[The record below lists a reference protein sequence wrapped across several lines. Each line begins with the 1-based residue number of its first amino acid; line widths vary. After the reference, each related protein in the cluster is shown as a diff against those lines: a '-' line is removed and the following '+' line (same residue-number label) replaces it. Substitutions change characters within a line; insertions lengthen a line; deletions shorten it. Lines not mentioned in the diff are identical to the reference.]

1 MAVNTAERMSEQ
13 IERMGRGS
21 GFIAALDQSG
31 GSTPKALQLY
41 GVDDSAY
48 SSDDEMFD
56 TVHAMRTRIMTDLRF
71 TGTHVLGAILFQ
83 NTLDREVLGQ
93 PTSQY
98 LWREK
103 QIVPFLKV
111 DYGMDDVAD
120 GVQIM
125 KPIPDLDER
134 LIRAKAL
141 DVFGTKMRSV
151 IKEANGR
158 GIAKAVAQQ
167 FEFGTNILA
176 RGLVPIIEPEVD
188 IHAIDKYDCENLLR
202 DNLRVQL
209 AGLDGD
215 LPVIFKLT
223 LPETDNFY
231 QEFCEHTK
239 VLRVVALSGGY
250 SREESN
256 VKLYNNQ
263 GVIASFSR
271 ALTEGLQAEQ
281 SAVDFSAMLG
291 STVESIAAASA
302 A

>member
-1 MAVNTAERMSEQ
+1 MSEQ

-41 GVDDSAY
+41 GIDASAY

-56 TVHAMRTRIMTDLRF
+56 TVHAMRTRIVTDARF

-98 LWREK
+98 LWSEK

-111 DYGMDDVAD
+111 DYGMHDVAD

-134 LIRAKAL
+134 LIRAKSL

-151 IKEANGR
+151 IKEANGP
-158 GIAKAVAQQ
+158 GIARVVTQQ
-167 FEFGTNILA
+167 FDYGANILA
-176 RGLVPIIEPEVD
+176 HGLVPIIEPEVD
-188 IHAIDKYDCENLLR
+188 INAADKQDCEDMLR
-202 DNLRVQL
+202 DNLRAEL
-209 AGLDGD
+209 AKLDSE

-231 QEFCEHTK
+231 QEFSNHPK

-256 VKLYNNQ
+256 NKLFMCYLK
-263 GVIASFSR
+263 I
-271 ALTEGLQAEQ
+271 
-281 SAVDFSAMLG
+281 
-291 STVESIAAASA
+291 
-302 A
+302 

>member
-1 MAVNTAERMSEQ
+1 MSEQ

-41 GVDDSAY
+41 GVDASAY

-56 TVHAMRTRIMTDLRF
+56 TVHAMRTRIVTDPRF

-83 NTLDREVLGQ
+83 NTVDREVLGQ

-111 DYGMDDVAD
+111 DYGMHDVAD

-134 LIRAKAL
+134 LIRAKTL

-151 IKEANGR
+151 IKEANGA
-158 GIAKAVAQQ
+158 GIAKVVTQQ
-167 FEFGTNILA
+167 FDYGANILA
-176 RGLVPIIEPEVD
+176 HGLVPIIEPEVD
-188 IHAIDKYDCENLLR
+188 INVVDKQDCEDLLR
-202 DNLRVQL
+202 DNLREQL
-209 AGLDGD
+209 AILDSE

-231 QEFCEHTK
+231 QEFSNHPK

-250 SREESN
+250 SRDESN
-256 VKLYNNQ
+256 YKQSNNH

-271 ALTEGLQAEQ
+271 ALTEGLRAEQ
-281 SAVDFSAMLG
+281 SAADFSAMLG

-302 A
+302 T

>member
-1 MAVNTAERMSEQ
+1 MSEQ

-41 GVDDSAY
+41 GIDATAY

-56 TVHAMRTRIMTDLRF
+56 TVHAMRTRIVTDARF

-111 DYGMDDVAD
+111 DYGMHDVAD
-120 GVQIM
+120 GVQLM

-134 LIRAKAL
+134 LVRAKTL

-151 IKEANGR
+151 IKEANGP
-158 GIAKAVAQQ
+158 GIAKVVTQQ
-167 FEFGTNILA
+167 FDYGRNILA
-176 RGLVPIIEPEVD
+176 HGLVPIIEPEVD
-188 IHAIDKYDCENLLR
+188 INAADKRDCEDLLR
-202 DNLRVQL
+202 DSLREQL
-209 AGLDGD
+209 AKLDGE

-231 QEFCEHTK
+231 QEFTNHPK

-256 VKLYNNQ
+256 EKLVNNQ
-263 GVIASFSR
+263 EVIASFSR
-271 ALTEGLQAEQ
+271 ALTEGLHAEQ
-281 SAVDFSAMLG
+281 SADDFSAMLG

-302 A
+302 T

>member
-1 MAVNTAERMSEQ
+1 MSEQ

-41 GVDDSAY
+41 GIDATAY
-48 SSDDEMFD
+48 GSDDEMFD
-56 TVHAMRTRIMTDLRF
+56 TVHAMRTRIVTDARF

-111 DYGMDDVAD
+111 DYGMHDVAD
-120 GVQIM
+120 GVQLM

-134 LIRAKAL
+134 LVRAKTL

-151 IKEANGR
+151 IKEANGP
-158 GIAKAVAQQ
+158 GIAKVVTQQ
-167 FEFGTNILA
+167 FDYGRNILA
-176 RGLVPIIEPEVD
+176 HGLVPIIEPEVD
-188 IHAIDKYDCENLLR
+188 INAADKRDCEDLLR
-202 DNLRVQL
+202 DSLREQL
-209 AGLDGD
+209 AKLDGE

-231 QEFCEHTK
+231 QEFTNHPK

-256 VKLYNNQ
+256 DKLYNNQ
-263 GVIASFSR
+263 QVIASFSR
-271 ALTEGLQAEQ
+271 ALTEGLHAEQ
-281 SAVDFSAMLG
+281 SADDFSAMLG

-302 A
+302 T

>member
-56 TVHAMRTRIMTDLRF
+56 TVHAMRTRIMTDSRF

-256 VKLYNNQ
+256 NKLSNNQ

-271 ALTEGLQAEQ
+271 ALTEGLQAGQ
-281 SAVDFSAMLG
+281 TVADFSAMLG

-302 A
+302 T

>member
-1 MAVNTAERMSEQ
+1 MSEQ

-41 GVDDSAY
+41 GIDATAY

-56 TVHAMRTRIMTDLRF
+56 TVHAMRTRIVTDARF

-83 NTLDREVLGQ
+83 NTLDREVWGQ

-111 DYGMDDVAD
+111 DYGMHDVAD
-120 GVQIM
+120 GVQLM

-134 LIRAKAL
+134 LVRAKTL

-151 IKEANGR
+151 IKEANGP
-158 GIAKAVAQQ
+158 GIAKVVTQQ
-167 FEFGTNILA
+167 FDYGRNILA
-176 RGLVPIIEPEVD
+176 HGLVPIIEPEVD
-188 IHAIDKYDCENLLR
+188 INAADKRDCEDLLR
-202 DNLRVQL
+202 DSLREKL
-209 AGLDGD
+209 AKLDGE

-231 QEFCEHTK
+231 QEFTNHPK

-256 VKLYNNQ
+256 EKLVNNQ
-263 GVIASFSR
+263 EVIASFSR
-271 ALTEGLQAEQ
+271 ALTEGLHAEQ
-281 SAVDFSAMLG
+281 SADDFSAMLG

-302 A
+302 T

>member
-1 MAVNTAERMSEQ
+1 MSEQ

-41 GVDDSAY
+41 GIDATAY

-56 TVHAMRTRIMTDLRF
+56 TVHAMRTRIVTDARF

-111 DYGMDDVAD
+111 DYGMHDVAD
-120 GVQIM
+120 GVQLM

-134 LIRAKAL
+134 LVRAKTL

-151 IKEANGR
+151 IKEANGP
-158 GIAKAVAQQ
+158 GIAKVVTQQ
-167 FEFGTNILA
+167 FDYGRNILA
-176 RGLVPIIEPEVD
+176 HGLVPIIEPEVD
-188 IHAIDKYDCENLLR
+188 INAADKRDCEDLLR
-202 DNLRVQL
+202 DSLREQL
-209 AGLDGD
+209 AKLDGE

-231 QEFCEHTK
+231 QEFTNHPK

-256 VKLYNNQ
+256 EKLSNNQ
-263 GVIASFSR
+263 QVIASFSR
-271 ALTEGLQAEQ
+271 ALTEGLHAEQ
-281 SAVDFSAMLG
+281 SADDFSAMLG

-302 A
+302 T

>member
-1 MAVNTAERMSEQ
+1 MSEQ

-41 GVDDSAY
+41 GVDASAY

-56 TVHAMRTRIMTDLRF
+56 TVHAMRTRIVTDPRF

-111 DYGMDDVAD
+111 DYGMHDVAD

-134 LIRAKAL
+134 LIRAKSL

-151 IKEANGR
+151 IKEANGP
-158 GIAKAVAQQ
+158 GIARVVTQQ
-167 FEFGTNILA
+167 FDYGANILA
-176 RGLVPIIEPEVD
+176 HGLVPIIEPEVD
-188 IHAIDKYDCENLLR
+188 INAADKQDCEDMLR
-202 DNLRVQL
+202 DNLREEL
-209 AGLDGD
+209 AKLDSE

-231 QEFCEHTK
+231 QEFSNHPK
-239 VLRVVALSGGY
+239 VLLS
-250 SREESN
+250 
-256 VKLYNNQ
+256 L
-263 GVIASFSR
+263 IH
-271 ALTEGLQAEQ
+271 
-281 SAVDFSAMLG
+281 
-291 STVESIAAASA
+291 I
-302 A
+302 

>member
-1 MAVNTAERMSEQ
+1 MSEQ

-41 GVDDSAY
+41 GIDATAY

-56 TVHAMRTRIMTDLRF
+56 TVHAMRTRIVTDARF

-111 DYGMDDVAD
+111 DYGMHDVAD
-120 GVQIM
+120 GVQLM

-134 LIRAKAL
+134 LVRAKTL

-151 IKEANGR
+151 IKEANGP
-158 GIAKAVAQQ
+158 GIAKVVTQQ
-167 FEFGTNILA
+167 FDYGRNILA
-176 RGLVPIIEPEVD
+176 HGLVPIIEPEVD
-188 IHAIDKYDCENLLR
+188 INAADKSDCEDLLR
-202 DNLRVQL
+202 DSLREQL
-209 AGLDGD
+209 AKLDGE

-231 QEFCEHTK
+231 QEFTNHPK

-256 VKLYNNQ
+256 EKLANNQ
-263 GVIASFSR
+263 EVIASFSR
-271 ALTEGLQAEQ
+271 ALTEGLHAEQ
-281 SAVDFSAMLG
+281 SADDFSAMLG

-302 A
+302 T

>member
-1 MAVNTAERMSEQ
+1 MSEQ

-41 GVDDSAY
+41 GIDATAY

-56 TVHAMRTRIMTDLRF
+56 TVHAMRTRIVTDARF

-111 DYGMDDVAD
+111 DYGMHDVAD
-120 GVQIM
+120 GVQLM

-134 LIRAKAL
+134 LVRAKTL

-151 IKEANGR
+151 IKEANGP
-158 GIAKAVAQQ
+158 GIAKVVTQQ
-167 FEFGTNILA
+167 FDYGRNILA
-176 RGLVPIIEPEVD
+176 HGLVPIIEREVD
-188 IHAIDKYDCENLLR
+188 INAADKSDCEDLLR
-202 DNLRVQL
+202 DNLREQL
-209 AGLDGD
+209 AKLDGE

-231 QEFCEHTK
+231 QEFTNHPK

-256 VKLYNNQ
+256 EKLANNQ
-263 GVIASFSR
+263 QVIASFSR
-271 ALTEGLQAEQ
+271 ALTEGLHAEQ
-281 SAVDFSAMLG
+281 SADDFSAMLG

-302 A
+302 T

>member
-1 MAVNTAERMSEQ
+1 MSEQ

-41 GVDDSAY
+41 GIDATAY

-56 TVHAMRTRIMTDLRF
+56 TVHAMRTRIVTDARF

-111 DYGMDDVAD
+111 DYGMHDVAD
-120 GVQIM
+120 GVQLM

-134 LIRAKAL
+134 LVRAKTL

-151 IKEANGR
+151 IKEANGP
-158 GIAKAVAQQ
+158 GIAKVVTQQ
-167 FEFGTNILA
+167 FDYGRNILA
-176 RGLVPIIEPEVD
+176 HGLVPIIEPEVD
-188 IHAIDKYDCENLLR
+188 INAADKRDCEDFLR
-202 DNLRVQL
+202 DNLREQL
-209 AGLDGD
+209 AKLDGE

-231 QEFCEHTK
+231 QEFTNHPK

-256 VKLYNNQ
+256 EKLSNNQ
-263 GVIASFSR
+263 HVIASFSR
-271 ALTEGLQAEQ
+271 ALTEGLHAEQ
-281 SAVDFSAMLG
+281 SADDFSAMLG

-302 A
+302 T

>member
-1 MAVNTAERMSEQ
+1 MSEQ

-41 GVDDSAY
+41 GIDATAY

-56 TVHAMRTRIMTDLRF
+56 TVHAMRTRIVTDARF

-111 DYGMDDVAD
+111 DYGMHDVAD
-120 GVQIM
+120 GVQLM

-134 LIRAKAL
+134 LVRAKTL

-151 IKEANGR
+151 IKEANGP
-158 GIAKAVAQQ
+158 GIAKVVTQQ
-167 FEFGTNILA
+167 FDYGRNILA
-176 RGLVPIIEPEVD
+176 HGLVPIIEPEVD
-188 IHAIDKYDCENLLR
+188 INAADKRDCEDLLR
-202 DNLRVQL
+202 DSLREQL
-209 AGLDGD
+209 AKLDGE

-231 QEFCEHTK
+231 QEFTNHPK

-256 VKLYNNQ
+256 KKLSNNQ
-263 GVIASFSR
+263 QVIASFSR
-271 ALTEGLQAEQ
+271 ALTEGLHAEQ
-281 SAVDFSAMLG
+281 SADDFSAMLG

-302 A
+302 T

>member
-1 MAVNTAERMSEQ
+1 MSEQ

-48 SSDDEMFD
+48 SSDEEMFD
-56 TVHAMRTRIMTDLRF
+56 TVHAMRTRIMTDSRF

-83 NTLDREVLGQ
+83 NTLEREVLGQ

-202 DNLRVQL
+202 DNLRAQL
-209 AGLDGD
+209 ESLDSE

-256 VKLYNNQ
+256 IKLSNNQ

-302 A
+302 T

>member
-1 MAVNTAERMSEQ
+1 MSEQ

-41 GVDDSAY
+41 GIDATAY

-56 TVHAMRTRIMTDLRF
+56 TVHAMRTRIVTDARF

-111 DYGMDDVAD
+111 DYGMHDVAD
-120 GVQIM
+120 GVQLM

-134 LIRAKAL
+134 LVRAKTL

-151 IKEANGR
+151 IKEANGP
-158 GIAKAVAQQ
+158 GIAKVVTQQ
-167 FEFGTNILA
+167 FDYGRNILA
-176 RGLVPIIEPEVD
+176 HGLVPIIEPEVD
-188 IHAIDKYDCENLLR
+188 INAADKRDCEDLLR
-202 DNLRVQL
+202 DSLREQL
-209 AGLDGD
+209 AKLDGE

-231 QEFCEHTK
+231 QEFTNHPK
-239 VLRVVALSGGY
+239 VLRVVALSGCY

-256 VKLYNNQ
+256 EKLANNQ
-263 GVIASFSR
+263 KVIASFSR
-271 ALTEGLQAEQ
+271 ALTEGLHAEQ
-281 SAVDFSAMLG
+281 SADDFSAMLG

-302 A
+302 T

>member
-1 MAVNTAERMSEQ
+1 MSEQ

-41 GVDDSAY
+41 GIDATAY

-56 TVHAMRTRIMTDLRF
+56 TVHAMRTRIVTDARF

-111 DYGMDDVAD
+111 DYGMHDVAD
-120 GVQIM
+120 GVQLM

-134 LIRAKAL
+134 LVRAKTL

-151 IKEANGR
+151 IKEANGP
-158 GIAKAVAQQ
+158 GIAKVVTQQ
-167 FEFGTNILA
+167 FDYGRNILA
-176 RGLVPIIEPEVD
+176 HGLVPIIEPEVD
-188 IHAIDKYDCENLLR
+188 INAADKSDCEDLLR
-202 DNLRVQL
+202 DSLREQL
-209 AGLDGD
+209 AKLDGE

-231 QEFCEHTK
+231 QEFTNHPK

-256 VKLYNNQ
+256 EKLANNQ
-263 GVIASFSR
+263 QVIASFSR
-271 ALTEGLQAEQ
+271 ALTEGLHAEQ
-281 SAVDFSAMLG
+281 SADDFSAMLG

-302 A
+302 T

>member
-1 MAVNTAERMSEQ
+1 MSEQ

-41 GVDDSAY
+41 GVDNSAY
-48 SSDDEMFD
+48 SSDEEMFD
-56 TVHAMRTRIMTDLRF
+56 TVHAMRTRIMTDSRF

-83 NTLDREVLGQ
+83 NTLEREVLGQ

-202 DNLRVQL
+202 DNLRAQL
-209 AGLDGD
+209 ESLDSE

-256 VKLYNNQ
+256 IKLSNNQ

-302 A
+302 T

>member
-256 VKLYNNQ
+256 NKLSNNQ

-302 A
+302 T

>member
-1 MAVNTAERMSEQ
+1 MSIQ

-41 GVDDSAY
+41 GIDASAY
-48 SSDDEMFD
+48 NSDDEMFD
-56 TVHAMRTRIMTDLRF
+56 TVHAMRTRIMTDARF
-71 TGTHVLGAILFQ
+71 TGAHVLGAILFQ
-83 NTLDREVLGQ
+83 NTLEREVLGQ

-111 DYGMDDVAD
+111 DYGMDDLD
-120 GVQIM
+120 NGVQVM

-151 IKEANGR
+151 IKEADGG

-167 FEFGTNILA
+167 FEYATNFLA

-188 IHAIDKYDCENLLR
+188 INAVDKQACENLLR

-209 AGLDGD
+209 ADLDSG

-223 LPETDNFY
+223 LPDTDNFY
-231 QEFCEHTK
+231 QEFCEHPK

-250 SREESN
+250 SREDSN
-256 VKLYNNQ
+256 RKLSNNQ

-271 ALTEGLQAEQ
+271 ALTEGLHAQQNDA
-281 SAVDFSAMLG
+281 DFSAMLG
-291 STVESIAAASA
+291 TTVESIAAASA
-302 A
+302 T

>member
-13 IERMGRGS
+13 IERMRRGS

-41 GVDDSAY
+41 GVDDSSY

-56 TVHAMRTRIMTDLRF
+56 TVHAMRTRIMTDSRF

-111 DYGMDDVAD
+111 DYGMDDLAD

-151 IKEANGR
+151 IKEANGG
-158 GIAKAVAQQ
+158 GIEKVVAQQ

-223 LPETDNFY
+223 LPETDDFY

-256 VKLYNNQ
+256 NKLSNNQ

-271 ALTEGLQAEQ
+271 ALTEGLQAGQ
-281 SAVDFSAMLG
+281 TVADFSAMLG

-302 A
+302 T

>member
-1 MAVNTAERMSEQ
+1 MSEQ

-41 GVDDSAY
+41 GIDATAY

-56 TVHAMRTRIMTDLRF
+56 TVHAMRTRIVTDARF

-111 DYGMDDVAD
+111 DYGMHDVAD
-120 GVQIM
+120 GVQLM

-134 LIRAKAL
+134 LVRAKTL

-151 IKEANGR
+151 IKEANGP
-158 GIAKAVAQQ
+158 GIAKVVTQQ
-167 FEFGTNILA
+167 FDYGRNILA
-176 RGLVPIIEPEVD
+176 HGLVPIIEPEVD
-188 IHAIDKYDCENLLR
+188 INAADKRDCEDLLR
-202 DNLRVQL
+202 DSLREQL
-209 AGLDGD
+209 AKLDGE

-231 QEFCEHTK
+231 QEFTNHPK

-256 VKLYNNQ
+256 EKLANNQ
-263 GVIASFSR
+263 EVIASFSR
-271 ALTEGLQAEQ
+271 ALTEGLHAEQ
-281 SAVDFSAMLG
+281 SADDFSAMLG

-302 A
+302 T

>member
-1 MAVNTAERMSEQ
+1 MSEQ

-56 TVHAMRTRIMTDLRF
+56 TVHAMRTRIMTDSRF

-83 NTLDREVLGQ
+83 NTLEREVLGQ

-202 DNLRVQL
+202 DNLRAQL
-209 AGLDGD
+209 ESLDSE

-256 VKLYNNQ
+256 IKLSNNQ

-302 A
+302 T

>member
-1 MAVNTAERMSEQ
+1 MSEQ

-41 GVDDSAY
+41 GIDATAY

-56 TVHAMRTRIMTDLRF
+56 TVHAMRTRIVTDARF

-111 DYGMDDVAD
+111 DYGMHDVAD
-120 GVQIM
+120 GVQLM

-134 LIRAKAL
+134 LVRAKTL

-151 IKEANGR
+151 IKEANGP
-158 GIAKAVAQQ
+158 GIAKVVTQQ
-167 FEFGTNILA
+167 FDYGRNILA
-176 RGLVPIIEPEVD
+176 HGLVPIIEPEVD
-188 IHAIDKYDCENLLR
+188 INAADKRDCEDLLR
-202 DNLRVQL
+202 DSLREQL
-209 AGLDGD
+209 AKLDGE

-231 QEFCEHTK
+231 QEFTNHPK

-256 VKLYNNQ
+256 EKLANNQ
-263 GVIASFSR
+263 QVIASFSR
-271 ALTEGLQAEQ
+271 ALTEGLHAEQ
-281 SAVDFSAMLG
+281 SADDFSAMLG

-302 A
+302 T

>member
-1 MAVNTAERMSEQ
+1 MSEQ

-41 GVDDSAY
+41 GIDASAY

-56 TVHAMRTRIMTDLRF
+56 TVHAMRTRIVTDARF

-83 NTLDREVLGQ
+83 NTLDREILGQ

-98 LWREK
+98 LWSEK

-111 DYGMDDVAD
+111 DYGMHDVAD

-134 LIRAKAL
+134 LIRAKSL

-151 IKEANGR
+151 IKEANGP
-158 GIAKAVAQQ
+158 GIARVVTQQ
-167 FEFGTNILA
+167 FDYGANILA
-176 RGLVPIIEPEVD
+176 HGLVPIIEPEVD
-188 IHAIDKYDCENLLR
+188 INAADKQDCEDMLR
-202 DNLRVQL
+202 DNLREQL
-209 AGLDGD
+209 AKLDSE

-231 QEFCEHTK
+231 QEFSNHPK

-256 VKLYNNQ
+256 NKLSNNQ

-271 ALTEGLQAEQ
+271 ALTEGLRAEQ
-281 SAVDFSAMLG
+281 SATDFSAMLG

-302 A
+302 T

>member
-1 MAVNTAERMSEQ
+1 MSEQ

-41 GVDDSAY
+41 GIDATAY

-56 TVHAMRTRIMTDLRF
+56 TVHAMRTRIVTDARF

-111 DYGMDDVAD
+111 DYGMHDVAD
-120 GVQIM
+120 GVQLM

-134 LIRAKAL
+134 LVRAKTL

-151 IKEANGR
+151 IKEANGP
-158 GIAKAVAQQ
+158 GIAKVVTQQ
-167 FEFGTNILA
+167 FDYGRNILA
-176 RGLVPIIEPEVD
+176 HGLVPIIEPEVD
-188 IHAIDKYDCENLLR
+188 INAADKRDCEDLLR
-202 DNLRVQL
+202 DSLREQL
-209 AGLDGD
+209 AKLDGE

-231 QEFCEHTK
+231 QEFTNHPK

-256 VKLYNNQ
+256 EKLFNNQ
-263 GVIASFSR
+263 QVIASFSR
-271 ALTEGLQAEQ
+271 ALTEGLHAEQ
-281 SAVDFSAMLG
+281 SADDFSAMLG

-302 A
+302 T